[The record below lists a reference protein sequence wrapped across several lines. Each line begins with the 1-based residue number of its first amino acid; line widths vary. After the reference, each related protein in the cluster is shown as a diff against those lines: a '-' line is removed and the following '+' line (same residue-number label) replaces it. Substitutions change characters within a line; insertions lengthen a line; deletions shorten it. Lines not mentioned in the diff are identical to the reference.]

1 MKRTQAG
8 SPQPRHVDPAD
19 AARFRVA
26 LATISH
32 EQGRLEWLLRRVIR
46 ICCRVVG
53 WHVSVSWQAELPA
66 MTTAPRGSGC
76 LVVCAPHRTWLEPFL
91 LLAAWPED
99 AARLAW
105 LADGPT
111 VTRSWWHRRLLPRLG
126 ILPIEGRIGAPGA
139 YLEAGALALAAGA
152 ALVVF
157 PEKGPPSPADRTRA
171 ISPGFA
177 YLARRA
183 GAPVVPVVVAGSHAV
198 MRGSHFSVTFLEPL
212 PAGAP
217 DPEALS
223 AASRPLAHALAER
236 VEEMLDRE
244 LPGRNAQT
252 DAQLPTVARWAWL
265 GRLFH

>member
-1 MKRTQAG
+1 MKRARSSPRQ
-8 SPQPRHVDPAD
+8 PQPIDPAD
-19 AARFRVA
+19 AARFRAA
-26 LATISH
+26 LADRSH

-46 ICCRVVG
+46 AFCRVVG

-66 MTTAPRGSGC
+66 MTTARRGSGC
-76 LVVCAPHRTWLEPFL
+76 VVACAPHRTWLEPFL

-111 VTRSWWHRRLLPRLG
+111 VTRSWWRRRLLPRLG
-126 ILPIEGRIGAPGA
+126 ILPIEGRLGGPGA
-139 YLEAGALALAAGA
+139 TLEAGAAALAAGA

-171 ISPGFA
+171 IAPGFA

-198 MRGSHFSVTFLEPL
+198 MRGSHFSVTFLEAL

-236 VEEMLDRE
+236 VAETFDRE

-252 DAQLPTVARWAWL
+252 DARLPRVARWRWL
-265 GRLFH
+265 GGLFH

>member
-1 MKRTQAG
+1 MKRARSTLRQP
-8 SPQPRHVDPAD
+8 SPVDPAD
-19 AARFRVA
+19 AARFRAA
-26 LATISH
+26 LASRSH

-46 ICCRVVG
+46 AYCRVVD

-66 MTTAPRGSGC
+66 MTTTRRGSGC
-76 LVVCAPHRTWLEPFL
+76 LVACAPHRTWLEPFL

-111 VTRSWWHRRLLPRLG
+111 VTRSRWRRRLLPRLG
-126 ILPIEGRIGAPGA
+126 ILPIEGRVGGPGA
-139 YLEAGALALAAGA
+139 YLEAGAAALAAGA

-157 PEKGPPSPADRTRA
+157 PEKGPPSQADRTRPIA
-171 ISPGFA
+171 PGFA

-198 MRGSHFSVTFLEPL
+198 MRGSHFSVTFLEML

-236 VEEMLDRE
+236 VAETFDGE

-252 DAQLPTVARWAWL
+252 DAQLPRVARWRWL
-265 GRLFH
+265 GGLFH

>member
-1 MKRTQAG
+1 MKRAASSPRQ
-8 SPQPRHVDPAD
+8 PQPIDPAD
-19 AARFRVA
+19 AARFRAA

-32 EQGRLEWLLRRVIR
+32 EQGRVEWLLRRVIR
-46 ICCRVVG
+46 VWCRIVG
-53 WHVSVSWQAELPA
+53 WHVSVAWQAELPV
-66 MTTAPRGSGC
+66 MTTARLGSGY

-111 VTRSWWHRRLLPRLG
+111 VTRSWWRRRLLPRLG
-126 ILPIEGRIGAPGA
+126 VLPIERRVGGPDA
-139 YLEAGALALAAGA
+139 YLEAAAAALAAGA

-157 PEKGPPSPADRTRA
+157 PEKGPPSPPDRTRTIA
-171 ISPGFA
+171 PGFA

-198 MRGSHFSVTFLEPL
+198 MRGSHFSVTFLEAL
-212 PAGAP
+212 PAGGP
-217 DPEALS
+217 DVEALS
-223 AASRPLAHALAER
+223 TASRPLAHALAAR

-244 LPGRNAQT
+244 LPDLNAQT
-252 DAQLPTVARWAWL
+252 DAQLPIVARWRWL
-265 GRLFH
+265 GGLFH